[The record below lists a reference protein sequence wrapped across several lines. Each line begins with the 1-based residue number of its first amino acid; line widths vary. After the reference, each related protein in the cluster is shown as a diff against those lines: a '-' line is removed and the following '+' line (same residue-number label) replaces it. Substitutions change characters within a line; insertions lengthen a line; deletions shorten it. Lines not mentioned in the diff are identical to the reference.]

1 MYVYIMQLLGS
12 DVVPNTVNRS
22 PWGFESTDQAKV
34 GGKKKKKTKS
44 KSKAN
49 RRNKSVRNKTRRR
62 IYN

>member
-1 MYVYIMQLLGS
+1 MQLLGS
-12 DVVPNTVNRS
+12 DVIPNTVNRS
-22 PWGFESTDQAKV
+22 PWGFESTDQTKV

-49 RRNKSVRNKTRRR
+49 RRNKSVKNKTRRR

>member
-1 MYVYIMQLLGS
+1 MQLLGS

-49 RRNKSVRNKTRRR
+49 RRNKSVKNKTRRR